1 MAGALANTIKY
12 PINAVWIFDTLPSDK
27 GVSLGVQPGD
37 LLFET
42 TGNHLWVVDD
52 DHQPVAL
59 SA

>member
-1 MAGALANTIKY
+1 MAGILANTIKY
-12 PINAVWIFDTLPSDK
+12 PVKAVWVFDTLPTEY
-27 GVSLGVQPGD
+27 GVSLGVEPGD

-42 TGNHLWVVDD
+42 TGDHLWIVDD

>member
-1 MAGALANTIKY
+1 MAGILGNRIDSQQQRY
-12 PINAVWIFDTLPSDK
+12 WIFDTLPTDY

-37 LLFET
+37 ILFET
-42 TGNHLWVVDD
+42 TGVHLWVVDN